1 MEVIFALI
9 NANRNT
15 EGLQFFSRNFSA
27 YVDDTTFFLRN
38 EKLALEL
45 INTFDTFSLFS
56 GLKVNKGKC
65 EIAGI
70 GIKNVVKV
78 ALSGMECIDLTE
90 DTLATYCIYFSY
102 NKTLELEKNFLS
114 HIIKIQNILKLWKLR
129 NLTTEARIVV
139 FKSLAISKII
149 PIALVTET
157 PKSIINFLNKIQTQ
171 FIWKG
176 KNSKIKHRT
185 LRSEYENC
193 GLKKM
198 FTFPKVFNLQCS
210 WVKRLIII
218 SISGR

>member
-1 MEVIFALI
+1 M
-9 NANRNT
+9 
-15 EGLQFFSRNFSA
+15 
-27 YVDDTTFFLRN
+27 
-38 EKLALEL
+38 LEQ
-45 INTFDTFSLFS
+45 
-56 GLKVNKGKC
+56 
-65 EIAGI
+65 
-70 GIKNVVKV
+70 
-78 ALSGMECIDLTE
+78 
-90 DTLATYCIYFSY
+90 
-102 NKTLELEKNFLS
+102 EKNFLS
-114 HIIKIQNILKLWKLR
+114 HIVKIQNILKLWKLR
-129 NLTTEARIVV
+129 NLTIEARIVV

-157 PKSIINFLNKIQTQ
+157 PASIINFLNKIQTQ
-171 FIWKG
+171 FMWKG